1 MFFVI
6 LEGME
11 LGSLNQDSDYKK
23 KGGPLVKELVRKFR
37 FPFL

>member
-1 MFFVI
+1 
-6 LEGME
+6 ME

-23 KGGPLVKELVRKFR
+23 KGGPLVKELVRKFC